1 MAGFRI
7 VLALLAMAGA
17 SAFTATSRWTASPT
31 MSMATEKGGMRKK
44 EWVRALNRCTKDTFN
59 EVAYGAKSEAF
70 VSAAGS
76 SMGPKL
82 KSKIKQ
88 RARELGV
95 EARADFCREPWSGPP
110 LWLKAQAAEDL
121 KKVVASRD
129 VEAINAKLEEIE
141 GMEDVEFK
149 VPEGAEDHP
158 LIADAKAVI
167 AEVEAEAEAAGAEEA
182 APAEEAAEEA
192 SE

>member
-1 MAGFRI
+1 MNATLKI
-7 VLALLAMAGA
+7 VLALAALVGA
-17 SAFTATSRWTASPT
+17 SAFTTSSRWTATPT
-31 MSMATEKGGMRKK
+31 MSTATESGMRKK
-44 EWVRALNRCTKDTFN
+44 EWVRALKRCTKDTFN

-88 RARELGV
+88 RAIELGV
-95 EARADFCREPWSGPP
+95 PAKDDFCKEPWSGPP

-121 KKVVASRD
+121 KKVMASKD

-149 VPEGAEDHP
+149 APEGAE
-158 LIADAKAVI
+158 
-167 AEVEAEAEAAGAEEA
+167 EALRAT
-182 APAEEAAEEA
+182 
-192 SE
+192 